1 MLYSC
6 VFLGV
11 SGEGVEVGISKEV
24 QKKTTAIRFVK
35 ERLSELRAEERRRVC
50 AHVYV
55 MEFIYLYI
63 VPDSWTATLQRFCC
77 IEV

>member
-1 MLYSC
+1 MVKVLKSESLKKY
-6 VFLGV
+6 
-11 SGEGVEVGISKEV
+11 
-24 QKKTTAIRFVK
+24 KKTTAIRFVK

-50 AHVYV
+50 AHVNV